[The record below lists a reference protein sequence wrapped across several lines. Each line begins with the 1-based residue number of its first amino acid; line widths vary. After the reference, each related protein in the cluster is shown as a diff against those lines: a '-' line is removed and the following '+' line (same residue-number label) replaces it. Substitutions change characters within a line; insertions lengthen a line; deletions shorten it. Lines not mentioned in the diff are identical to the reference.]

1 MLLLHYSQVVL
12 YEILP
17 GEFYQHHLLLV
28 EAAFLLLLDG
38 IEDKEVDKACC
49 SYSIAVLC
57 FLPYMVQC
65 MRVHCNSVCT
75 PILCTR
81 GIACDS
87 KCSLSVVITK
97 MC

>member
-38 IEDKEVDKACC
+38 IEDKEVLAAATALLFYVF
-49 SYSIAVLC
+49 SLIWY
-57 FLPYMVQC
+57 
-65 MRVHCNSVCT
+65 SVCVF
-75 PILCTR
+75 
-81 GIACDS
+81 IAIVYARQFFV
-87 KCSLSVVITK
+87 LGE
-97 MC
+97 